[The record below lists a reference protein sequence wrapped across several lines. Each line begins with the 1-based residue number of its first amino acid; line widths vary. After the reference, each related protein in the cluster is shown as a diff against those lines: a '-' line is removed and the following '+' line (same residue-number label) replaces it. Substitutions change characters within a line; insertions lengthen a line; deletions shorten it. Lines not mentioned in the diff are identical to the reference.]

1 MKNNEEIIFLE
12 KNIQENKPLA
22 EKWQDGKHKRT
33 RPKKKRGYRKEES
46 NDSPEISDKRMPFNI
61 QRLPSGRWPSKTS

>member
-33 RPKKKRGYRKEES
+33 RQKKKERR
-46 NDSPEISDKRMPFNI
+46 
-61 QRLPSGRWPSKTS
+61 